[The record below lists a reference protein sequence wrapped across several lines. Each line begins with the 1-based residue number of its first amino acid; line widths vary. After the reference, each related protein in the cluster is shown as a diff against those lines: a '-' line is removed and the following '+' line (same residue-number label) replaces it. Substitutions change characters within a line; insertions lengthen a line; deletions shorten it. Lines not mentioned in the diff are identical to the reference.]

1 MQRSA
6 KWANHIHWSKIVTFN
21 NVSQFNRRAAA
32 KRKDNSRNGCMSS
45 TELSRRHRIHLRQ
58 WWGRR
63 STWVGKHSKACTHI
77 FNTDASTTP
86 WTPSHT
92 GRWSSGNVSQ
102 SFTNIFHTLIVVSC
116 LSVHVS
122 QTLCKRPNWQ
132 HHSNVSQYREAY
144 RKVLIAIRITI
155 SIMIIR
161 STPYSISRRSKL
173 SRTQGTLLFAS
184 MRMGWCSE

>member
-1 MQRSA
+1 M
-6 KWANHIHWSKIVTFN
+6 
-21 NVSQFNRRAAA
+21 
-32 KRKDNSRNGCMSS
+32 
-45 TELSRRHRIHLRQ
+45 
-58 WWGRR
+58 
-63 STWVGKHSKACTHI
+63 
-77 FNTDASTTP
+77 TP

-102 SFTNIFHTLIVVSC
+102 SFTNIFHTLIVVSR

-122 QTLCKRPNWQ
+122 QTLCKRPNWHRCQEGIIVDPIDRRNWQ

-161 STPYSISRRSKL
+161 STLSESDVHVHIS
-173 SRTQGTLLFAS
+173 LLQRHA
-184 MRMGWCSE
+184 RAT